1 MNAVPCRDR
10 WLALGLLLGVLAI
23 AYLVLVHPW
32 WTQPLLA
39 ANTRIQ
45 QLQQRELRQRM
56 ALEQAPQ
63 VRRRLQE
70 MRAQQARTPGFMPE
84 ATAELATA
92 ALAQRLEAIVGQASP
107 GNRSCAIVNRSPMNE
122 PQRDTYA
129 RVAIQVRLQCGV
141 PELAAV
147 LHAIE
152 SGSPR
157 LFVGNLNVVAQRFY
171 FAPGTGQA
179 APGEGGLDVGFD
191 LYGYLRPGVQPAAP
205 ARGEGGEVI
214 DAP

>member
-1 MNAVPCRDR
+1 MTAVSRRDR
-10 WLALGLLLGVLAI
+10 WLALALLLAVIGL
-23 AYLVLVHPW
+23 AYLLLVHPW
-32 WTQPLLA
+32 WTQPLRE
-39 ANTRIQ
+39 ANARIA

-56 ALEQAPQ
+56 ALAQAPQ
-63 VRRRLQE
+63 VRRLLQQA
-70 MRAQQARTPGFMPE
+70 RAQQLRTPGFLPE
-84 ATAELATA
+84 ASAELATA
-92 ALAQRLEAIVGQASP
+92 ALAQRLEAIVAQASP
-107 GNRSCAIVNRSPMNE
+107 GNRGCAIVNRSPLNE

-129 RVAIQVRLQCGV
+129 RVTIQVRLQCGV

-152 SGSPR
+152 TGSPR

-179 APGEGGLDVGFD
+179 TPGEGGLDVSFD
-191 LYGYLRPGVQPAAP
+191 LYGYLRPGVQAAAP
-205 ARGEGGEVI
+205 VREEGS